1 MPNDKG
7 TAPHP
12 PLNSEGGLFKNL
24 ILLALPLL
32 CFQRDILPTI
42 RASFE
47 AHKDEHIKAIGKF
60 LSSELH
66 AVMMILDPA
75 RKLRG
80 RVDDNLEAQLKDELT
95 KILEKL
101 HDGLVTVVQIQEQIL
116 PQLIETLK
124 GMKNGKDTNTRN
136 K

>member
-1 MPNDKG
+1 
-7 TAPHP
+7 
-12 PLNSEGGLFKNL
+12 
-24 ILLALPLL
+24 
-32 CFQRDILPTI
+32 
-42 RASFE
+42 
-47 AHKDEHIKAIGKF
+47 
-60 LSSELH
+60 
-66 AVMMILDPA
+66 MMILDPA